1 MTQRAIRDFF
11 ALTCLLGFAGTSC
24 GQVCTVP
31 FGDLNVPCTSLGSG
45 TEPDGNIGLYDITIA
60 TIGVGFYNTYLGAQ
74 SFFQE
79 SYENNAHNASY
90 KGSGNSSLGFIAL
103 NSNTDGNYNTAIG
116 MAALNLNTSG
126 DANTAVGPY
135 ALYANKEGS
144 DNAAIGLQALYSN
157 TDGINNTAIGYQALY
172 ANTSGYG
179 NSGQGSYALL
189 NNTTGNRNIAIGNHA
204 LGYVTTG
211 GYNIGIGYEA
221 GQSLKTGS
229 NNIDI
234 ANPGETADGETSNSG
249 VIRIGTQ
256 SPTALQ
262 TQTFIAGIYDN
273 AAVSG
278 LAVVIDSNGQLGT
291 VSSSARFKAG
301 VESVAA
307 DSEKLQRLR
316 PVRFH
321 YKADPKVTL
330 RYGLIA
336 EEVANVYP
344 ELVVRDENGRI
355 DGVRYDELAPLLL
368 AEVQRQA
375 AEIRGLKQQQ
385 EQFATQAQMND
396 LRRQLQAALAALQ
409 ARDQLVARR

>member
-1 MTQRAIRDFF
+1 MTQRVIRNLF
-11 ALTCLLGFAGTSC
+11 ALIGLLTFAGASY
-24 GQVCTVP
+24 GQICTVP
-31 FGDLNVPCTSLGSG
+31 FCDLNVPCASLGSG

-90 KGSGNSSLGFIAL
+90 RGSGNSSLGFIAL

-116 MAALNLNTSG
+116 MAALNLNSSG

-144 DNAAIGLQALYSN
+144 DNAAVGLQALYSN

-179 NSGQGSYALL
+179 NSSQGSYALL

-234 ANPGETADGETSNSG
+234 ANPGETADGEAPNSG
-249 VIRIGTQ
+249 VIRIGAQ
-256 SPTALQ
+256 SPAALQ

-291 VSSSARFKAG
+291 VSSSQRFKAG
-301 VESVAA
+301 IESMAP

-321 YKADPKVTL
+321 YKADPKATL
-330 RYGLIA
+330 RYDLIA

-368 AEVQRQA
+368 NEVQRQA
-375 AEIRGLKQQQ
+375 AEIREMKQQQ
-385 EQFATQAQMND
+385 RQFATQAQMND
-396 LRRQLQAALAALQ
+396 LRQQLQAALAALQ